1 MIAQLLLALLFC
13 IAPTTGTDHTCIGNK
28 TEPAGLSGTVHV
40 DKGCDLILTNITGNI
55 SIFGVRR
62 STCEG
67 DQKLVINGEMYCIDE
82 NATAEIITVA
92 GNALEV
98 EAEQVNNFTME
109 YYHGK
114 SCD

>member
-40 DKGCDLILTNITGNI
+40 DKGCHLILTNITGNI

-82 NATAEIITVA
+82 NATAAIITVA
-92 GNALEV
+92 VNALEV

-114 SCD
+114 SWV